1 MITSWGD
8 EEDKLI
14 AKYELNNTG
23 GDHHHHHNNNNNK
36 H

>member
-8 EEDKLI
+8 KEDKLI